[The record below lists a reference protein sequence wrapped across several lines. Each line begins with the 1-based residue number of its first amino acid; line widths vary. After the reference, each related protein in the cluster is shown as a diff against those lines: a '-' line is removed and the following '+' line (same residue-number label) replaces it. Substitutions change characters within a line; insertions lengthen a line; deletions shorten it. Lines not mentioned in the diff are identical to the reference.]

1 MLGVTGAT
9 KPPKVQRWI
18 DLLAALLSRRRPAT
32 FDELIAEVPAYATG
46 GQSHDTRR
54 RMFERDKDELR
65 AYGIPIETVDPTDE
79 VDAQGYLL
87 RTSDFYLPYLALRA
101 EGRTRAPRKT
111 DRYGYRSLPTLTFE
125 AEELAAIAQAA
136 SRLRDLGDPLM
147 AEHAESAVRKLAC
160 DLPLDA
166 AAAPD
171 ARVAQARSRP
181 APEVFATVGD
191 ALGRRKRLTFTY
203 HTMGSDALGERTVE
217 PFGLFFLSQ
226 HWYLAARAPGGETV
240 KNYRLSRVTDARVN
254 PRQPG
259 TPDYEIPA
267 GFDLREHAR
276 SREAWEL
283 GTGDAVVATVALRT
297 PSGAAVAA
305 HRLGEAVDGDDTLRR
320 FRVRR
325 VDTFARWLLS
335 FAGDLEPV
343 SPAHVVEEYR
353 GLVRET
359 LAHHD

>member
-1 MLGVTGAT
+1 M
-9 KPPKVQRWI
+9 KSPKIQRWI
-18 DLLAALLSRRRPAT
+18 DLLAALLSRRLPAT
-32 FDELIAEVPAYATG
+32 FEELIRDVPAYAAG
-46 GQSHDTRR
+46 GQSPETRR

-65 AYGIPIETVDPTDE
+65 ANGIPIETVDPPDE
-79 VDAQGYLL
+79 GDAQGYQL
-87 RTSDFYLPYLALRA
+87 RTRDFYLPYLALRA
-101 EGRTRAPRKT
+101 EGRTKAPRKS

-125 AEELAAIAQAA
+125 AEELAAIAEAA
-136 SRLRDLGDPLM
+136 ARLRDLGDPLM
-147 AEHAESAVRKLAC
+147 AEHAESAMRKLAC

-166 AAAPD
+166 AAAPS
-171 ARVAQARSRP
+171 ARMAHPRSRP
-181 APEVFATVGD
+181 APEVFATAGE
-191 ALGRRKRLTFTY
+191 ALRDRKRLTFTY
-203 HTMGSDALGERTVE
+203 HTMGSDAVGERTVE

-226 HWYLAARAPGGETV
+226 HWYLAARTPGEETV
-240 KNYRLSRVTDARVN
+240 KNYRLSRVTGARPN

-259 TPDYEIPA
+259 TPDYEIPS
-267 GFDLREHAR
+267 GFDLQQHAR

-283 GTGDAVVATVALRT
+283 GSGDAVVATIALRS

-305 HRLGEAVDGDDTLRR
+305 HRLGEAVDGDDALRR

-343 SPAHVVEEYR
+343 SPAQVVEEYK

-359 LAHHD
+359 LAHHA